1 MRFNYYLI
9 LIISLII
16 VTELPASPRVIIAVI
31 DGARY
36 SETFGSGAT
45 YIPNIWNNLR
55 PQGTIY
61 TSFYNDGYTETN
73 PGHSSIITGT
83 WQHIANDGSE
93 RPHMPTIFEYFREQ
107 LGSLE
112 SDNYVVTGKSKLNIL
127 TYSTYTGYGSNYRAA
142 ESCYNVSDQTTYTN
156 LVTAMD
162 TYHPDLIIV
171 NFADVDRSGHT
182 GNWTNYTTDIQEVD
196 GLIYNLWDKIQND
209 SYYQDS
215 TTLFV
220 TNDHGRHDDAHG
232 GFTNHGDDCE
242 GCRHIILLALGRNV
256 PAGQV
261 ISDYRV
267 QTDLAPTVGDL
278 IGFST
283 PYATGTSLYIGD
295 NPLPVSI
302 SEIEAIYEN
311 NQIFI
316 NWVTASEIENSG
328 FNILKSNSRN
338 EGYQKINSDLVAGHG
353 NSSEENCYAFIDS
366 DVFPD
371 QTYFYKIQSVSNTG
385 KIQNSEHVMI
395 YTEDQPIVQK
405 NSEIEHYNYP
415 NPFNSTTEIR
425 FKLRISSNVQISVYN
440 KLGQIVQTYNAH
452 FKESGWHQ
460 IKLNISNLASDIYYY
475 QIETNIGFSSGKMTH
490 IK

>member
-1 MRFNYYLI
+1 MRYIYYWI
-9 LIISLII
+9 LITSFVVL
-16 VTELPASPRVIIAVI
+16 TKLSATPKVIIAVI
-31 DGARY
+31 DGSRY
-36 SETFGSGAT
+36 SETFGNEDT
-45 YIPNIWNNLR
+45 YIPNIWNILR

-61 TSFYNDGYTETN
+61 TNFYNDGYTETN
-73 PGHSSIITGT
+73 PGHASIVTGT

-93 RPHMPTIFEYFREQ
+93 RPDMPTIFEYFRHQ
-107 LGSLE
+107 LGSSE

-127 TYSTYTGYGSNYRAA
+127 TYSTHTSYGSTYEAA
-142 ESCYNVSDQTTYTN
+142 GTCYNVSDQTTYTN
-156 LVTAMD
+156 CVTAMD

-182 GNWTNYTTDIQEVD
+182 GNWNNYITDIQEVD

-295 NPLPVSI
+295 NPLPVTLSHF
-302 SEIEAIYEN
+302 EAVYEN
-311 NQIFI
+311 DAVNIEWI
-316 NWVTASEIENSG
+316 TGSEFENAG
-328 FNILKSNSRN
+328 FNIYRSYTRDD
-338 EGYQKINSDLVAGHG
+338 GYLKINMDLIPGHG
-353 NSSEENCYAFIDS
+353 NSSEENYYTFIDPYI
-366 DVFPD
+366 FPD
-371 QTYFYKIQSVSNTG
+371 QTYYYQIQSVSNTG
-385 KIQNSEHVMI
+385 KLQSSEHVMI

-405 NSEIEHYNYP
+405 NPEIEHYNYP

-425 FKLRISSNVQISVYN
+425 FRLDKSTMVKISIFN
-440 KLGQIVQTYNAH
+440 KLGQLVWTYNRAEE
-452 FKESGWHQ
+452 KAGWNQ
-460 IKLNISNLASDIYYY
+460 VKLNIIDLASDIYFY
-475 QIETNIGFSSGKMTH
+475 QIETNYGVSSGKMTH